1 LRSAGEGGERQRIFH
16 MAKAMGDSALDNALR
31 LRRAGRLVEAAEIY
45 SRILLADPRHFEA
58 LHALGI
64 LRYQSGRIDEAERL
78 IGAAIAVE
86 PRAADAIYNRACLLQ
101 KLGRTDDAIACFGD
115 AISVRPGYVEALTNR
130 GGALMQLARYDE
142 AKADFDA
149 AVLLAPAFAQAWNNR
164 GSAATKLRR
173 YDEALESLDRALA
186 LRPDYADAWKNRG
199 LVFLL
204 QGLREKALADFDKA
218 VALDPNSAE
227 AWENRGNA
235 LALLKPAEAVASFDR
250 SLLLRADH
258 PETIFRRANAFLS
271 LRRFEEAAADYDR
284 VLTLSPDYRYASG
297 NAFFC
302 ALHCCD
308 WEAAEKK
315 LARTLNDVRGG
326 RRALAPFVSLAAALQ
341 PADLLDVARQWVAEE
356 CPPVDPPLWR
366 GPAYAHDR
374 IRIAYLSANF
384 NDHAVARL
392 MAGVFESHDR
402 EKFETIGVSFGRSGG
417 QMHARLSR
425 AFEHFID
432 VTAKTDADAAQLVR
446 QWEVDIA
453 IDLMGF
459 TEHCRPGILAFRP
472 APVQVNYLGFP
483 GTMGADYIDYI
494 IADAFVLPADQQRHF
509 AEQVVYLPDCYLPND
524 AARAVAERT
533 PTRGE
538 AGLPE
543 EGFVFCS
550 FNQTYKFAPELFDIW
565 MRLLR
570 ATEGS
575 VLWLQDFP
583 SAAVRN
589 LKREAEA
596 RGVAARR
603 LVFAPFAATVEDH
616 LARLRLADLF
626 LDTLPYNSH
635 TSACDA
641 LFSGV
646 PVVTC
651 PGTSFAGRVAA
662 STLLAHGL
670 PELVADSLPAYEDLA
685 LAIARDP
692 LKAASLK
699 AKVARHR
706 KTHPLFDT
714 TGFTRHLESAYTTMW
729 ERHQR
734 GEPVQGFAVA
744 AQMRRSPA

>member
-1 LRSAGEGGERQRIFH
+1 
-16 MAKAMGDSALDNALR
+16 MGDSALDNALR

-58 LHALGI
+58 LHALGL

-78 IGAAIAVE
+78 IGAAIAVQ

-130 GGALMQLARYDE
+130 GGVLMQLARYDE

-149 AVLLAPAFAQAWNNR
+149 AVLHAPALAQAWNNC
-164 GSAATKLRR
+164 GSAATKLRG
-173 YDEALESLDRALA
+173 YDEALESFDRALA

-235 LALLKPAEAVASFDR
+235 LSLLNPAEAVASFDR
-250 SLLLRADH
+250 ALLLRPDH
-258 PETIFRRANAFLS
+258 AETIFRRGNALLS
-271 LRRFEEAAADYDR
+271 LKRFEEAAADYDR
-284 VLTLSPDYRYASG
+284 VLTLVPDYRYASG
-297 NAFFC
+297 NAVFC

-308 WEAAEKK
+308 WGAAEKN
-315 LARTLNDVRGG
+315 LARTLSDVQAGKRV
-326 RRALAPFVSLAAALQ
+326 LAPFVAVAAALQ
-341 PADLLDVARQWVAEE
+341 PADLLEVSRQWVAEE
-356 CPPVDPPLWR
+356 CPPVNPPLWHGR
-366 GPAYAHDR
+366 AYAHDR
-374 IRIAYLSANF
+374 IRVAYLSANF

-392 MAGVFESHDR
+392 IAGVFERHDR
-402 EKFETIGVSFGRSGG
+402 ERFETIGVSFGRSGG
-417 QMHARLSR
+417 DMHTRLSR
-425 AFEHFID
+425 AFEHFVD
-432 VTAKTDADAAQLVR
+432 VRAKTDAESARLVR
-446 QWEVDIA
+446 QLEADIA

-494 IADAFVLPADQQRHF
+494 IADAVVLPRDQQRYF
-509 AEQVVYLPDCYLPND
+509 AEQIVHLPDCYLPND
-524 AARAVAERT
+524 SARAIAQRA
-533 PTRGE
+533 PTRSE
-538 AGLPE
+538 AGLPDE
-543 EGFVFCS
+543 SFVFCS
-550 FNQTYKFAPELFDIW
+550 FNQTYKFAPDMFQVW

-583 SAAVRN
+583 AAAVRN

-596 RGVAARR
+596 RGVDARR

-616 LARLRLADLF
+616 VARLSLADLF

-641 LFSGV
+641 LFAGV
-646 PVVTC
+646 PMVTC
-651 PGTSFAGRVAA
+651 LGAGFAGRVAA

-670 PELVADSLPAYEDLA
+670 PELVTESLSAYEDLA

-692 LKAASLK
+692 RTSAALK
-699 AKVARHR
+699 AKVARHL
-706 KTHPLFDT
+706 KTHPPFDT
-714 TGFTRHLESAYTTMW
+714 ARFTRHLESAYTTMW

-734 GEPVQGFAVA
+734 GEAVQGFAVTP
-744 AQMRRSPA
+744 QPRRLPA